1 MLYNKFVKEIFF
13 GSKMR
18 MVIIFTRE
26 AFMDCCNDSEKKYVK
41 TKKVM
46 ENNLNKESQ
55 IKRIALIGNPN
66 VGKSVVFNAL
76 TGAYVT
82 VSNYPGTTVEVSKG
96 FINEKDL
103 KCEVVDTPGM
113 YSILPITDEEMVTRR
128 LLISEKPD
136 LVLHVVDAKNLQ
148 RMLPLTLQLLE
159 AGQNVILVLNIMDEA
174 KAIGMKIDIDKLSN
188 ILGIPVVGASA
199 ALNQGIDDIKNLI
212 RRSLED
218 AA

>member
-1 MLYNKFVKEIFF
+1 
-13 GSKMR
+13 
-18 MVIIFTRE
+18 
-26 AFMDCCNDSEKKYVK
+26 MDCCNDNEKKYN
-41 TKKVM
+41 KKKREM
-46 ENNLNKESQ
+46 ENSLINENL
-55 IKRIALIGNPN
+55 IKKIALIGNPN

-103 KCEVVDTPGM
+103 RCEVVDTPGM

-128 LLISEKPD
+128 LLISERPD
-136 LVLHVVDAKNLQ
+136 LVIHVVDAKNLQ

-159 AGQNVILVLNIMDEA
+159 ADQNVILVLNIMDEA
-174 KAIGMKIDIDKLSN
+174 KAIGMKIDLEKLSD

-199 ALNQGIDDIKNLI
+199 ALNQGIDEIKNLI
-212 RRSLED
+212 RRSLKN

>member
-1 MLYNKFVKEIFF
+1 
-13 GSKMR
+13 
-18 MVIIFTRE
+18 
-26 AFMDCCNDSEKKYVK
+26 MDCCNDNDKKYQ
-41 TKKVM
+41 KKKK
-46 ENNLNKESQ
+46 ELANSLNKENLV
-55 IKRIALIGNPN
+55 KRIALIGNPN

-96 FINEKDL
+96 FINDKDL

-136 LVLHVVDAKNLQ
+136 LVIHVVDAKNLQ

-159 AGQNVILVLNIMDEA
+159 ADQNVILVLNIMDEA
-174 KAIGMKIDIDKLSN
+174 EAIGMKIDIRKLSDL
-188 ILGIPVVGASA
+188 LGIPVVGASA
-199 ALNQGIDDIKNLI
+199 ALNQGIDEIKNLI
-212 RRSLED
+212 RRSLNN